1 MINEEWQK
9 RIDEFNTWDNDMI
22 IPGKLT
28 NDGAH
33 NVWIEETRNPRGKRR
48 KKYAE
53 PKIKVDVMSLETAKN
68 VQQKKEV
75 IEENADTESRPPGE
89 EIKAENDE
97 IAVDFIDI
105 DKEDDVD
112 KDEEKTPQETRLMTL
127 REVFD
132 ELYDSYYALKFAAKK
147 KALLTAMAPYFDTRK
162 RVMEFVEENLHR
174 RRHNNGARY
183 LRALRK
189 CCLNRFNYFVTFTY
203 DDEKMDRE
211 QFKKKLKAYLK
222 NKVNR
227 DNWKYFGVWEGWDGK
242 KRLHF
247 HALMYIPEGTMP
259 GELVEMTS
267 YNTSK
272 KRKQTVIANTEFN
285 EKFGR
290 SSIEEIIVYEQDKAY
305 NYVLKYLNKGGK
317 SMVSKNCPT
326 FIKGY
331 VQKSQLVFP
340 MKVEHKYFMNP
351 HADVIMLTGEITRV
365 DEERPQE
372 ALPNATTCN

>member
-75 IEENADTESRPPGE
+75 IEGNADTESRPPGE

-132 ELYDSYYALKFAAKK
+132 ELYDSYYEMKFKPK
-147 KALLTAMAPYFDTRK
+147 RKALLAAMAPYFDNRK
-162 RVMEFVEENLHR
+162 RAVEFVEENLLR

-259 GELVEMTS
+259 GELVKMTS

-340 MKVEHKYFMNP
+340 MQTEHKYFMNP
-351 HADVIMLTGEITRV
+351 QAEVIMLTGEITRV

>member
-9 RIDEFNTWDNDMI
+9 RIDEFNAWDNDMI

-53 PKIKVDVMSLETAKN
+53 PKVKVGVMTLETAKN
-68 VQQKKEV
+68 VQKKKEV
-75 IEENADTESRPPGE
+75 MEENVDTESRPPGE
-89 EIKAENDE
+89 AIEVENGEITA
-97 IAVDFIDI
+97 DFDD
-105 DKEDDVD
+105 DKEVIVGAE
-112 KDEEKTPQETRLMTL
+112 DEEKTPQETRLMTL

-132 ELYDSYYALKFAAKK
+132 ELYDSYYEMKFKPK
-147 KALLTAMAPYFDTRK
+147 RKALLAAMAPYFDNRK
-162 RVMEFVEENLHR
+162 RAVEFVEENLLR

-259 GELVEMTS
+259 GELVKMTS

-340 MKVEHKYFMNP
+340 MQTEHKYFMNP
-351 HADVIMLTGEITRV
+351 QAEVIMLTGEITRV

>member
-1 MINEEWQK
+1 M
-9 RIDEFNTWDNDMI
+9 
-22 IPGKLT
+22 
-28 NDGAH
+28 
-33 NVWIEETRNPRGKRR
+33 
-48 KKYAE
+48 
-53 PKIKVDVMSLETAKN
+53 
-68 VQQKKEV
+68 
-75 IEENADTESRPPGE
+75 
-89 EIKAENDE
+89 
-97 IAVDFIDI
+97 
-105 DKEDDVD
+105 
-112 KDEEKTPQETRLMTL
+112 
-127 REVFD
+127 
-132 ELYDSYYALKFAAKK
+132 
-147 KALLTAMAPYFDTRK
+147 
-162 RVMEFVEENLHR
+162 EENLLR

-259 GELVEMTS
+259 GELVKMTS

-340 MKVEHKYFMNP
+340 MQTEHKYFMNP

>member
-48 KKYAE
+48 KKWAE
-53 PKIKVDVMSLETAKN
+53 PKFKVDVMSLETAKN
-68 VQQKKEV
+68 LQQRKEV
-75 IEENADTESRPPGE
+75 IEENADTESRPPGAG
-89 EIKAENDE
+89 IKAKNDE
-97 IAVDFIDI
+97 IAVDFIDG
-105 DKEDDVD
+105 DEEDGEA

-132 ELYDSYYALKFAAKK
+132 ELYDSYYEMKFAAKR
-147 KALLTAMAPYFDTRK
+147 KALLEAMAPYFDTRK
-162 RVMEFVEENLHR
+162 RTVEFVEENLHR

-203 DDEKMDRE
+203 DDEKMNRE

-290 SSIEEIIVYEQDKAY
+290 SSIEEIIVYEQEKAY

-340 MKVEHKYFMNP
+340 MEAEHKYFMDP

>member
-53 PKIKVDVMSLETAKN
+53 PKVKVDVMTLETAKN
-68 VQQKKEV
+68 VQKKKEV
-75 IEENADTESRPPGE
+75 KGENVDTESRPPGE
-89 EIKAENDE
+89 EVKAENDE
-97 IAVDFIDI
+97 IAVDFIST
-105 DKEDDVD
+105 DKEGDAA
-112 KDEEKTPQETRLMTL
+112 KDEEKIPQETRLMTL

-132 ELYDSYYALKFAAKK
+132 ELYDSYYALKFKAKK
-147 KALLTAMAPYFDTRK
+147 KALLTSMAPYFDTRK
-162 RVMEFVEENLHR
+162 RVTEFVEENLHR

-340 MKVEHKYFMNP
+340 MQTEHKYFMNP
-351 HADVIMLTGEITRV
+351 QAEVIMLTGEITRV

>member
-33 NVWIEETRNPRGKRR
+33 NVWIEETRNPRSKQRKR
-48 KKYAE
+48 YAE

-68 VQQKKEV
+68 LPQGKEV
-75 IEENADTESRPPGE
+75 MEENADTESRPPGE
-89 EIKAENDE
+89 GIETKNNE
-97 IAVDFIDI
+97 IAVDY
-105 DKEDDVD
+105 VD
-112 KDEEKTPQETRLMTL
+112 TEEVVDEPENKRKTPQETRLMTL

-132 ELYDSYYALKFAAKK
+132 ELYDSYYALKFKAKR
-147 KALLTAMAPYFDTRK
+147 KALIAGMSPYFDLRK
-162 RVMEFVEENLHR
+162 RTVEFVEENLLR

-183 LRALRK
+183 FRALRK

-211 QFKKKLKAYLK
+211 QFKKMLKSYLK

-272 KRKQTVIANTEFN
+272 KRKQTIIANTEFN

-290 SSIEEIIVYEQDKAY
+290 SSVEEIIVYEQDKAY

-340 MKVEHKYFMNP
+340 MEAEHKYFMNP
-351 HADVIMLTGEITRV
+351 QAEVIMLTGEITRV
-365 DEERPQE
+365 DEDKPQE

>member
-48 KKYAE
+48 KKCAE
-53 PKIKVDVMSLETAKN
+53 PKFKVDVMSLETAKN

-89 EIKAENDE
+89 GIKAENDE
-97 IAVDFIDI
+97 IAVDFVDA
-105 DKEDDVD
+105 KEVD
-112 KDEEKTPQETRLMTL
+112 GGAKNEEKTPQETRLMTL

-132 ELYDSYYALKFAAKK
+132 ELYDSYYALKFKAKK
-147 KALLTAMAPYFDTRK
+147 KALLTAMTPYFDTRK
-162 RVMEFVEENLHR
+162 RTVEFVEENLLR

-189 CCLNRFNYFVTFTY
+189 CCLNRFDYFVTFTY

-247 HALMYIPEGTMP
+247 HALMYIPDGTMP

-272 KRKQTVIANTEFN
+272 KRKQTIIANTEFN

-290 SSIEEIIVYEQDKAY
+290 SSIEEIIVYEQEKAY

-340 MKVEHKYFMNP
+340 MEAEHKYFMDP

>member
-53 PKIKVDVMSLETAKN
+53 PKFKVDVMSLETAKN
-68 VQQKKEV
+68 LRQKKEV

-89 EIKAENDE
+89 GIKAENDE
-97 IAVDFIDI
+97 IAVDF
-105 DKEDDVD
+105 VD
-112 KDEEKTPQETRLMTL
+112 AEEVDGGAKNEEKTPQETRLMTL

-132 ELYDSYYALKFAAKK
+132 ELYDSYYALKFKAKK
-147 KALLTAMAPYFDTRK
+147 KALLTAMTPYFDTRK
-162 RVMEFVEENLHR
+162 RTVEFVEENLLR

-247 HALMYIPEGTMP
+247 HALMYIPDGTMP

-290 SSIEEIIVYEQDKAY
+290 SSVEEIIVYEQDKAY

-340 MKVEHKYFMNP
+340 MNVEHKYFMNP
-351 HADVIMLTGEITRV
+351 QAEVIMLTGEITRV

>member
-9 RIDEFNTWDNDMI
+9 RIDEFNAWDNDMI

-33 NVWIEETRNPRGKRR
+33 NVWIEETRNPRGTRH

-68 VQQKKEV
+68 LPQRKEV

-89 EIKAENDE
+89 RIEVKNDE
-97 IAVDFIDI
+97 MAVDFD
-105 DKEDDVD
+105 DAKEVVVEP
-112 KDEEKTPQETRLMTL
+112 KNEEKTPQETRLMTL

-132 ELYDSYYALKFAAKK
+132 ELYDSYYALKFKAKR
-147 KALLTAMAPYFDTRK
+147 KALIAGMSPYFDMRK
-162 RVMEFVEENLHR
+162 RTVEFVEENLLR

-203 DDEKMDRE
+203 DD
-211 QFKKKLKAYLK
+211 
-222 NKVNR
+222 
-227 DNWKYFGVWEGWDGK
+227 WKYFGVWEGWDGK

-247 HALMYIPEGTMP
+247 HALMYIPDGTMP
-259 GELVEMTS
+259 GELVKMTG

-272 KRKQTVIANTEFN
+272 KRKQTIIANTEFN

-290 SSIEEIIVYEQDKAY
+290 SSVEEIIVYEQDKAY

-340 MKVEHKYFMNP
+340 MEAEHKYFMNP
-351 HADVIMLTGEITRV
+351 QAEVIMLTGEITRV
-365 DEERPQE
+365 DEDKPQE